1 MSPFWK
7 RSDVPAG
14 SSARGAAS
22 RPAAQSGGR
31 RLLIAGN
38 WKMNLNHLEAI
49 GLVQKLHYNLRPQDY
64 DAVEVVV
71 CPPFTSLRSVQT
83 LIDGDRIPMG
93 LGAQNCHWEDKGA
106 YTGEI
111 APPMLSRLKVSY
123 VIVGHSEPRAL
134 FGETDEIVNKKAKAV
149 IANEM
154 TPIVCVGETLDQRE
168 AGTTEAVV
176 STQVKGSLAGIP
188 ADTVATLVVAYE
200 PVWAIGT
207 GRTAQPS
214 DASTVI
220 AWIRRTVGEMAG
232 QPAADGVRIQY
243 GGSVNAGN
251 IAAIMAEK
259 GVDGALVGGASLDA
273 EEFALIVRYRG

>member
-1 MSPFWK
+1 M
-7 RSDVPAG
+7 
-14 SSARGAAS
+14 ARK
-22 RPAAQSGGR
+22 PI
-31 RLLIAGN
+31 IAGN

-49 GLVQKLHYNLRPQDY
+49 GLVQKLHYNLRVQDY

-93 LGAQNCHWEDKGA
+93 LGAQNCHWESKGA

-111 APPMLSRLKVSY
+111 APPMLSRLKCSY
-123 VIVGHSEPRAL
+123 VIVGHSERRAL

-154 TPIVCVGETLDQRE
+154 IPIVCVGETLDQRE
-168 AGTTEAVV
+168 AGTTDGVV
-176 STQVKGSLAGIP
+176 GTQVRGSLAGIP
-188 ADTVATLVVAYE
+188 PDTIAALVIAYE

-207 GRTAQPS
+207 GKTAQPS

-232 QPAADGVRIQY
+232 QAAADSVRIQY

-251 IAAIMAEK
+251 IAAIMAEE
-259 GVDGALVGGASLDA
+259 GVDGTLVGGASLDA

>member
-1 MSPFWK
+1 MTRKPI
-7 RSDVPAG
+7 
-14 SSARGAAS
+14 
-22 RPAAQSGGR
+22 
-31 RLLIAGN
+31 IAGN
-38 WKMNLNHLEAI
+38 WKSNLNHLEAI

-123 VIVGHSEPRAL
+123 VIVGHSERRAL

>member
-1 MSPFWK
+1 M
-7 RSDVPAG
+7 
-14 SSARGAAS
+14 ARK
-22 RPAAQSGGR
+22 PI
-31 RLLIAGN
+31 IAGN
-38 WKMNLNHLEAI
+38 WKSNLNHLEAI

-93 LGAQNCHWEDKGA
+93 LGAQNCHWEAKGA

-111 APPMLSRLKVSY
+111 APSMLSRLRCSY
-123 VIVGHSEPRAL
+123 VIVGHSERRAL

-168 AGTTEAVV
+168 AGTTEEVV
-176 STQVKGSLAGIP
+176 RTQVRASLAGIP
-188 ADTVATLVVAYE
+188 ADTLASIVVAYE

-220 AWIRRTVGEMAG
+220 EWIRRTVGEMGG
-232 QPAADGVRIQY
+232 QAAADSVRIQY

-259 GVDGALVGGASLDA
+259 GIDGALVGGASLDA

>member
-1 MSPFWK
+1 M
-7 RSDVPAG
+7 
-14 SSARGAAS
+14 ARK
-22 RPAAQSGGR
+22 PI
-31 RLLIAGN
+31 IAGN

-49 GLVQKLHYNLRPQDY
+49 GLVQKLHYNLRVQDY

-93 LGAQNCHWEDKGA
+93 LGAQNCHWESKGA

-111 APPMLSRLKVSY
+111 APAMLSRLKCSY
-123 VIVGHSEPRAL
+123 VIVGHSERRQH

-149 IANEM
+149 IASEM

-168 AGTTEAVV
+168 AETTEEVV
-176 STQVKGSLAGIP
+176 RTQVKGSLAGIP
-188 ADTVATLVVAYE
+188 ADTMGALVIAYE
-200 PVWAIGT
+200 PIWAIGT
-207 GRTAQPS
+207 GKTAQPS

-232 QPAADGVRIQY
+232 QGASDSVRIQY

>member
-1 MSPFWK
+1 MPG
-7 RSDVPAG
+7 PM
-14 SSARGAAS
+14 ARK
-22 RPAAQSGGR
+22 PI
-31 RLLIAGN
+31 IAGN

-93 LGAQNCHWEDKGA
+93 LGAQNCHWEEKGA

-111 APPMLSRLKVSY
+111 APAMLARLRCSY
-123 VIVGHSEPRAL
+123 VIVGHSERRQYFA
-134 FGETDEIVNKKAKAV
+134 ETDEIVNRKAKAV
-149 IANEM
+149 LANEM
-154 TPIVCVGETLDQRE
+154 IPIVCVGETLDQRE
-168 AGTTEAVV
+168 AGTTEEVV
-176 STQVKGSLAGIP
+176 RTQVRGSLAGIP
-188 ADTVATLVVAYE
+188 ADTLGALVIAYE

-214 DASTVI
+214 DASAVI
-220 AWIRRTVGEMAG
+220 GLIRRTVGDMG
-232 QPAADGVRIQY
+232 GGPASESVRIQY

-251 IAAIMAEK
+251 IAAIMGE
-259 GVDGALVGGASLDA
+259 GGIDGALVGGASLDA
-273 EEFALIVRYRG
+273 EDFALVVRYRG